1 MGRRYVVMP
10 RVGEGRSLQTNTH
23 TDTRAVLNEIERD
36 SALRSQ
42 QKQEKAKAPA
52 TSSPITKAV
61 PVAGPKAE
69 PAAAQEPAKGRTAYF
84 F

>member
-1 MGRRYVVMP
+1 MP
-10 RVGEGRSLQTNTH
+10 RVGERRSTNTH

-42 QKQEKAKAPA
+42 KKQDKARAPA
-52 TSSPITKAV
+52 KSSPIAKAV
-61 PVAGPKAE
+61 PVAEPKAE